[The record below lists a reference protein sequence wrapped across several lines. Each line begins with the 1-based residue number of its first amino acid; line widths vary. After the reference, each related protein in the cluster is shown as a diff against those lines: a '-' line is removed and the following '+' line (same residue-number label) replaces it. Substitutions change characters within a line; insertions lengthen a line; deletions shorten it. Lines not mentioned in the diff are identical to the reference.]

1 MRSPFL
7 YARRRNINIL
17 EELWFGSISPWE
29 RPFKKDS
36 AYAELL
42 ALVIRHQEDLN
53 GRLNDEEK
61 EIFEKFADCTTE
73 MHDLTEREAFVKGF
87 TIGARI
93 IIAVMAAGG
102 DE

>member
-1 MRSPFL
+1 M
-7 YARRRNINIL
+7 NIL
-17 EELWFGSISPWE
+17 EDLWFGNISPWE

-36 AYAELL
+36 TYAELL

-61 EIFEKFADCTTE
+61 EIFEKFSECSTE

-87 TIGARI
+87 TIGAQI
-93 IIAVMAAGG
+93 VIAVMTYTN
-102 DE
+102 DKE

>member
-1 MRSPFL
+1 M
-7 YARRRNINIL
+7 NIL
-17 EELWFGSISPWE
+17 EDLWFGNISPWE

-42 ALVIRHQEDLN
+42 ALVIRHQENLN

-61 EIFEKFADCTTE
+61 EIFEKYSECSNE

-93 IIAVMAAGG
+93 IIAVLTAEG

>member
-1 MRSPFL
+1 M
-7 YARRRNINIL
+7 NIL
-17 EELWFGSISPWE
+17 EDLWFGNISPWE
-29 RPFKKDS
+29 RPFRKDG

-42 ALVIRHQEDLN
+42 A
-53 GRLNDEEK
+53 LNDEEK

-93 IIAVMAAGG
+93 IIEVLAQGG

>member
-1 MRSPFL
+1 MPHKRHTGGYHFI
-7 YARRRNINIL
+7 RRV
-17 EELWFGSISPWE
+17 SDDPHISPWE

-42 ALVIRHQEDLN
+42 ALVVRHQEDLLY
-53 GRLNDEEK
+53 RLNDEEK

-87 TIGARI
+87 TLGAKI
-93 IIAVMAAGG
+93 IIEVMTTGG

>member
-1 MRSPFL
+1 M
-7 YARRRNINIL
+7 NIL
-17 EELWFGSISPWE
+17 EDLWFDNISPWE
-29 RPFKKDS
+29 REFKKDS
-36 AYAELL
+36 PYAELL
-42 ALVIRHQEDLN
+42 ALVIRHQEDLLE
-53 GRLNDEEK
+53 RLNDEEK

-93 IIAVMAAGG
+93 IIEVLASEG

>member
-1 MRSPFL
+1 M
-7 YARRRNINIL
+7 NIL
-17 EELWFGSISPWE
+17 EELWFGNISPWE

-53 GRLNDEEK
+53 RRLNDEEK
-61 EIFEKFADCTTE
+61 EIFEKFSECSTE

-87 TIGARI
+87 TIGAQI
-93 IIAVMAAGG
+93 IIAVLTAG
-102 DE
+102 ETE

>member
-1 MRSPFL
+1 M
-7 YARRRNINIL
+7 NIL
-17 EELWFGSISPWE
+17 EDLWFGNISPWE

-61 EIFEKFADCTTE
+61 EIFEKFSECSNE

-87 TIGARI
+87 TIGAQI
-93 IIAVMAAGG
+93 IIAVLTAKE

>member
-1 MRSPFL
+1 M
-7 YARRRNINIL
+7 NIL
-17 EELWFGSISPWE
+17 EDLWFGNISPWE

-36 AYAELL
+36 VYAELL
-42 ALVIRHQEDLN
+42 ALVVRHQEELL

-61 EIFEKFADCTTE
+61 EIFEKYTGCTDE
-73 MHDLTEREAFVKGF
+73 MHDMTEREAFVKGF

-93 IIAVMAAGG
+93 IIEVMSNKY

>member
-1 MRSPFL
+1 M
-7 YARRRNINIL
+7 NIL
-17 EELWFGSISPWE
+17 EDLWFGNISPWE

-53 GRLNDEEK
+53 RRLNDEEK
-61 EIFEKFADCTTE
+61 EIFEKFSECSTE

-87 TIGARI
+87 TIGAQI
-93 IIAVMAAGG
+93 IIEVMTNTN
-102 DE
+102 EEE